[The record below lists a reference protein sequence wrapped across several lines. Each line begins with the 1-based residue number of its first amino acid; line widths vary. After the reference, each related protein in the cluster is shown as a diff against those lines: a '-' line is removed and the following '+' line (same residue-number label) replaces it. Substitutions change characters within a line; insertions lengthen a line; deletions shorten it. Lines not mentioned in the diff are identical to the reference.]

1 MKHITILTAKA
12 ALKKAAH
19 TQREARKLEKKL
31 YACAHW
37 HNNPEYSA
45 EADQVY
51 TQRMND
57 RRVIRSVNVV
67 YGFLK
72 GRTYAEVEGNSC
84 RHPLRVADVD
94 LALQAFKVDHLE
106 FEQWLTAEV
115 VATKEAA

>member
-1 MKHITILTAKA
+1 MRHITILTAKA
-12 ALKKAAH
+12 ALKIVAH

-57 RRVIRSVNVV
+57 RRSIRTANVV

-84 RHPLRVADVD
+84 RHPLRIADVNVT
-94 LALQAFKVDHLE
+94 LQVFDVNKLE
-106 FEQWLTAEV
+106 FEQWLKAEV
-115 VATKEAA
+115 VVTEEAA